1 MTLDE
6 IRKYS
11 GVPVVLYLR
20 EETVACLLQD
30 MQGYEY
36 EVIVQSNKEEVENED
51 DAIVILMGIV
61 QDGETVIL
69 LVSDKVTEER
79 IDLYFNENR
88 EDGLKPNLG
97 WLNNQLPNLDKNS

>member
-20 EETVACLLQD
+20 EETVPCLLQD
-30 MQGYEY
+30 MRGCEI
-36 EVIVQSNKEEVENED
+36 IVQSNKEEVENED
-51 DAIVILMGIV
+51 DAIVTLMGIV

-69 LVSDKVTEER
+69 LVSDKVTKER

-97 WLNNQLPNLDKNS
+97 WLNNQLPNLDKNFQ